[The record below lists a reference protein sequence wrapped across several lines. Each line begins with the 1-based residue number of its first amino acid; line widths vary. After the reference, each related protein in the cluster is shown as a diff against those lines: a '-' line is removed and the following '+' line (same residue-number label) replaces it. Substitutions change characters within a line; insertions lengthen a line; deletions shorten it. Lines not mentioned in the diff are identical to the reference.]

1 MTRHAYIGADIFDG
15 ETLHTDKALLI
26 EDDIVRA
33 VCDPVDLPAGCAIAT
48 CDGGTLMPGFV
59 DLQVNG
65 GGGVMFNDETSP
77 DGLKT
82 IAEAH
87 ASTGT
92 RALLPTLIT
101 DTAERT
107 RAAVDAV
114 AQAIAAKVPGIVGIH
129 LEGPHLSIA
138 RKGAHDPA
146 LIRPMEP
153 ADEAFLIDAASRLP
167 NVMVTVAP
175 ENVTPDQI
183 GRLARAGVI
192 VSLGHTDCSFDDAMA
207 AFDAGAKCVTH
218 LFNAMSQ
225 MGNREPGL
233 VGAALQARAVS
244 AGLIADDIHV
254 HAASMRAALD
264 AKRGPGEVFLVTDAM
279 STVGSTITEFRLN
292 GRRVLRHEG
301 RLTLENGTLAGAD
314 LEMTRALQVL
324 VDGVGVPK
332 AQALRMATGAAARC
346 LRQALGFGTLINAPV
361 ANMIRLDDTL
371 LISELGQTG
380 AAHSAVTV

>member
-1 MTRHAYIGADIFDG
+1 MTRRAYIGSDIFDG
-15 ETLHTDKALLI
+15 ERLHVGKALLI
-26 EDDIVRA
+26 EDDSVRA
-33 VCDPVDLPAGCAIAT
+33 ICEVADLPGDCERAD

-65 GGGVMFNDETSP
+65 GGGVMFNDETSL
-77 DGLKT
+77 DGLT
-82 IAEAH
+82 VIADAH

-114 AQAIAAKVPGIVGIH
+114 DEAIKAKVPGIVGIH

-153 ADEAFLIDAASRLP
+153 ADEAHLIEASARLP

-175 ENVTPDQI
+175 ENVTPDQV
-183 GRLARAGVI
+183 GRLAQAGVI
-192 VSLGHTDCSFDDAMA
+192 VSLGHTDCSFDAAMA
-207 AFDAGAKCVTH
+207 AFNAGARCVTH

-233 VGAALQARAVS
+233 VGATLHAPAIS

-254 HAASMRAALD
+254 HKVSMRTALD
-264 AKRGPGEVFLVTDAM
+264 AKQGPGEIFLVTDAM
-279 STVGSTITEFRLN
+279 STVGSDDH
-292 GRRVLRHEG
+292 RVSPR
-301 RLTLENGTLAGAD
+301 TVGASFD
-314 LEMTRALQVL
+314 KRASSRWRTARWP
-324 VDGVGVPK
+324 VP
-332 AQALRMATGAAARC
+332 T
-346 LRQALGFGTLINAPV
+346 
-361 ANMIRLDDTL
+361 
-371 LISELGQTG
+371 
-380 AAHSAVTV
+380 